1 MNVTHYT
8 MNWNWKVKSGEVG
21 EIGKRSQYIHY
32 EDGMARRPDRGDGI
46 SRAARQRR
54 FTSAPHQKTFGTG
67 TGRETCCSPV

>member
-8 MNWNWKVKSGEVG
+8 MNWKWKVKSGGVG

-46 SRAARQRR
+46 SRAARQ
-54 FTSAPHQKTFGTG
+54 
-67 TGRETCCSPV
+67 